1 MKAVSPLLAAIML
14 VAITIVA
21 ASMVSGWTTSTFS
34 GAERTV
40 DNRSAGAIQCAGA
53 SISIDQAYVSAGS
66 NGTAVLA
73 VRNSGDVDGLRII
86 SAQIFDRLGNN
97 FTANNS
103 VTLNRGD
110 IGRLEFKFPALASTV
125 TDSSPYGN
133 NGTCNGMGSAC
144 AFTLSGKSG
153 SAMTFDG
160 SNDHINVTNSN
171 SINFGASTD
180 FTLSAWIKRDSRTS
194 GSENIIIFK
203 GTGEGMTKGYYISG
217 RGSGG
222 DNRLRFGISNDT
234 GGFAANN
241 VQFDSNTAVAMGEWH
256 HMTVTADRDGNA
268 TIYIDGIK
276 ETTRNISTVGNI
288 DVSSKNLVIGAL
300 TPVDW
305 RFDGTIDDVKIW
317 NRALSDT
324 EINLSM
330 NGLEMNQ
337 SGLVMWQRFD
347 EGKGIL
353 SCANDFAEARVTT
366 QCADA
371 WDVYTQAPFC

>member
-53 SISIDQAYVSAGS
+53 SISIDKAYVSAGS

-73 VRNSGDVDGLRII
+73 VRNSGDVDGLRVI

-97 FTANNS
+97 FTANNT

-110 IGRLEFKFPALASTV
+110 IGRLEFKFPALSSRV
-125 TDSSPYGN
+125 SDSSPYGN
-133 NGTCNGMGSAC
+133 NGTCNDMGSAC

-160 SNDHINVTNSN
+160 VNDHVNVTNSN

-180 FTLSAWIKRDSRTS
+180 FTLSAWIKRDSKT
-194 GSENIIIFK
+194 GQSENIILFK
-203 GTGEGMTKGYYISG
+203 GTAEGNTKGYYISG
-217 RGSGG
+217 RGAG
-222 DNRLRFGISNDT
+222 DDRLRFGISNDT

-241 VQFDSNTAVAMGEWH
+241 VQFDGNTQVAMGEWH
-256 HMTVTADRDGNA
+256 HITVTADRDGNA

-276 ETTRNISTVGNI
+276 ESTRNISTVGNI
-288 DVSSKNLVIGAL
+288 DISSKNLVIGAVNPG
-300 TPVDW
+300 TW

-317 NRALSDT
+317 NRVLSDT

-337 SGLVMWQRFD
+337 TGLVMWQRFD

-353 SCANDFAEARVTT
+353 SCAGDFAEARVTT

-371 WDVYTQAPFC
+371 SDRYTEAPSC